1 MRLKPGISL
10 HYAEDALRNAVTV
23 WGNARGAQDYFRAF
37 TDAVEKTSPM
47 LECAF
52 ATPDLAAGLR
62 SPAYWHLL
70 QLGSPTTVLAASGFP
85 LPSAPGHVQAEY
97 AARNKALSAEI
108 ERQQQLMQ
116 HAWTELA
123 ALKELAQRPGLPVVY
138 DTNML
143 NHWAQPGDLRWREIL
158 KSEGVE
164 TKLVR
169 LIIPLKVIDELDR
182 QKYGDGALAKK
193 AATAIRYL
201 ERTLGDTAPGTPV
214 DLRPGEATLEV
225 WNDSDHRDA
234 DPDLAILRCATD
246 IAALHPDAQV
256 RVLTDDTGM
265 RLRAHH
271 LGLTPLRLPA
281 DQRKKG
287 TAMDVPAEQP

>member
-1 MRLKPGISL
+1 MRL
-10 HYAEDALRNAVTV
+10 R
-23 WGNARGAQDYFRAF
+23 R
-37 TDAVEKTSPM
+37 
-47 LECAF
+47 
-52 ATPDLAAGLR
+52 PDLAAGLR

-70 QLGSPTTVLAASGFP
+70 QLGSPETVLAASGFP
-85 LPSAPGHVQAEY
+85 LPSAPDHVQAEY

-108 ERQQQLMQ
+108 ERQEQLMQ
-116 HAWTELA
+116 RAWAELT

-143 NHWAQPGDLRWREIL
+143 NHWAQPGDVRWREVL
-158 KSEGVE
+158 KNEGVE

-182 QKYGDGALAKK
+182 QKYGTGLLAKK
-193 AATAIRYL
+193 ATTAIRYL
-201 ERTLGDTAPGTPV
+201 ENILANAAPGTPV

-225 WNDSDHRDA
+225 WNDSDHRDP

-246 IAALHPDAQV
+246 IAALHPDTQV
-256 RVLTDDTGM
+256 HVLTDDTGM

-271 LGLTPLRLPA
+271 LKLATLRLP
-281 DQRKKG
+281 DEQRKKG
-287 TAMDVPAEQP
+287 TAMDLPAEQP